1 MLGDDLKPRNAQLKF
16 NINIQHVLPV
26 IFAFVLFVF
35 FCCYDQSI
43 NKFVENGAVAEF
55 LIGATLIG
63 SAISAYSFYK
73 KGCLNTENVV
83 TLLIICGFVL
93 RLGYAIQ
100 YNYNLNQHDVESLNS
115 SGHLSYIYGF
125 ATGEGLP
132 QTNDWQFCHPPL
144 HHFIAG
150 LSVKLSHAL
159 GFTNIHAFEN
169 IQYIT
174 VFYSTMTIFAGES
187 ILRLCNVKG
196 RFLCIGV
203 GILAFHPSLFI
214 LAGSINNDIL
224 MIMLSMYAIVFLL
237 KWCRKHTFLN
247 ASLSGLFCGLAMM
260 TKVSAALIAVVAA
273 ITVFVVFILEKN
285 KNVGLFILQAV
296 CFIVVLL
303 PLGLW
308 HPIRN
313 YLLFEQPLGYVAPI
327 PVTNPLYTGDY
338 SVFERFFT
346 LSSVV
351 ETEIYVDVWNEYNV
365 WRYLLRNSLFGEYNF
380 GNNGI
385 AFWTV
390 FANIVL
396 IAISTVS
403 MWFLIFKKDS
413 YIENNTRMSL
423 FILYFIQLGFF
434 IYFNIKYPFGCTM
447 DFRYIVPLLF
457 CGVTFIGSFLSTIP
471 KDGIVYKI
479 FYPTTLISTAVL
491 SLGSVSILLG
501 L

>member
-1 MLGDDLKPRNAQLKF
+1 MLTADLRNHDFRFKF
-16 NINIQHVLPV
+16 NINIQHILPI

-43 NKFVENGAVAEF
+43 NKFDENGAVAEF
-55 LIGATLIG
+55 LIGSAFIG
-63 SAISAYSFYK
+63 SAIFAYIAYK
-73 KGCLNTENVV
+73 RCTLNAETVV
-83 TLLIICGFVL
+83 TLLIICGFAL

-125 ATGEGLP
+125 AMGEGLP
-132 QTNDWQFCHPPL
+132 KTNDWQFCHPPL

-150 LSVKLSHAL
+150 LSVKLSHSL

-169 IQYIT
+169 IQFLT
-174 VFYSTMTIFAGES
+174 VFYSTMTVFAGAS
-187 ILRLCNVKG
+187 ILRLCGVKEKM
-196 RFLCIGV
+196 LCIGV

-224 MIMLSMYAIVFLL
+224 MILLSMYAVVFLL
-237 KWCRKHTFLN
+237 KWYKKHTVLN
-247 ASLSGLFCGLAMM
+247 ASICGLFCGLGMM

-273 ITVFVVFILEKN
+273 VTVFVTFILEKN
-285 KNVGLFILQAV
+285 KSIGSFILQAV
-296 CFIVVLL
+296 CFLAVFL

-338 SVFERFFT
+338 SIFERFFT
-346 LSSVV
+346 LSSDI
-351 ETEIYVDVWNEYNV
+351 ETGIYVNVWDEYNV
-365 WRYLLRNSLFGEYNF
+365 WRYLFRNSLFGEYDF

-385 AFWTV
+385 AFWMTV
-390 FANIVL
+390 ANVVL
-396 IAISTVS
+396 IAVSTVA
-403 MWFLIFKKDS
+403 MWFLVFKRDS
-413 YIENNTRMSL
+413 YTQNNTRMPL
-423 FILYFIQLGFF
+423 LVLYFAQLGFF
-434 IYFNIKYPFGCTM
+434 IYFNIRYPFGCTM

-457 CGVTFIGSFLSTIP
+457 CGVAFIGSFLSTVP
-471 KDGIVYKI
+471 KEGIVYKI
-479 FYPTTLISTAVL
+479 FYPTTLISTVVL
-491 SLGSVSILLG
+491 SLGSVSLLLG
-501 L
+501 V

>member
-1 MLGDDLKPRNAQLKF
+1 MLGADLRNNNSLFKF
-16 NINIQHVLPV
+16 SINIHHILPI

-43 NKFVENGAVAEF
+43 NKFDENGAVAEF
-55 LIGATLIG
+55 LICSTFVG
-63 SAISAYSFYK
+63 SVISAYVFYR
-73 KGCLNTENVV
+73 KGRLNAKTVV
-83 TLLIICGFVL
+83 TLLIICGFAL

-100 YNYNLNQHDVESLNS
+100 YNYQYNQHDVESLNS
-115 SGHLSYIYGF
+115 SGHLSYIYGI
-125 ATGEGLP
+125 AMREGLP
-132 QTNDWQFCHPPL
+132 KTNDWQFCHPPL
-144 HHFIAG
+144 HHIIAG
-150 LSVKLSHAL
+150 LSVKLSHSL
-159 GFTNIHAFEN
+159 GFSNIHAFEN

-174 VFYSTMTIFAGES
+174 VFYSTMALFAGAS
-187 ILRLCNVKG
+187 ILRLCNIKG
-196 RFLCIGV
+196 KLLCIGV
-203 GILAFHPSLFI
+203 GILAFHPSLYI

-224 MIMLSMYAIVFLL
+224 MIMLSMYSVVFLL
-237 KWCRKHTFLN
+237 KWCKKHTILN
-247 ASLSGLFCGLAMM
+247 ASLCGLFCGLAMM

-273 ITVFVVFILEKN
+273 VTVFVVFILDKN
-285 KNVGLFILQAV
+285 KNLGAFVLHAG
-296 CFIVVLL
+296 CFLVAFL

-346 LSSVV
+346 LSSDV
-351 ETEIYVDVWNEYNV
+351 EAGIYVDVWNEYNV

-385 AFWTV
+385 AFWAV
-390 FANIVL
+390 VANIIL
-396 IAISTVS
+396 IAVSTVA
-403 MWFLIFKKDS
+403 MWILLFKKDS
-413 YIENNTRMSL
+413 YFENNTRLPL
-423 FILYFIQLGFF
+423 FVLYFLQLGFF
-434 IYFNIKYPFGCTM
+434 VYFNIQYPFGCTM

-457 CGVTFIGSFLSTIP
+457 CGVAFIGSFLSAVQ

-479 FYPTTLISTAVL
+479 FYPTTLISAVVL
-491 SLGSVSILLG
+491 SLCSSVLLLG